1 MGVIMGE
8 HETETEELIRQAAA
22 GDAEALAELFG
33 RYRSRLKRMV
43 RLRLDRRLQG
53 RLDPSDVLQEAYL
66 DLAQELPRYA
76 ADPSLPVFLW
86 LRIVVAQRL
95 MRLHRHHLGTGMR
108 DATREVSLFQGAF
121 PQASSASLASQLL
134 GKLTS
139 VAHAAI
145 RAEMQLQ
152 LQEVLNQMDD
162 MDREIIA
169 LRNFE
174 ELTNKEA
181 AEVLGLDPST
191 ASKRYIRAL
200 TRLQSSLSRI
210 PGFRE
215 ATVRGKN

>member
-1 MGVIMGE
+1 MGIMMSE
-8 HETETEELIRQAAA
+8 HDTETDELIRQAAG
-22 GDAEALAELFG
+22 GDADALAELFG
-33 RYRSRLKRMV
+33 RYQPRLKRMV
-43 RLRLDRRLQG
+43 RLRLDHRLQG

-66 DLAQELPRYA
+66 DLAKELPRYA
-76 ADPSLPVFLW
+76 ADPSLPVLLW
-86 LRIVVAQRL
+86 LRTVVAQRL
-95 MRLHRHHLGTGMR
+95 MRVHRQHLGTGMR
-108 DATREVSLFQGAF
+108 DATREVSLFQGEF

-134 GKLTS
+134 GRLTS
-139 VAHAAI
+139 VTQAAI

-152 LQEVLNQMDD
+152 LQEVLNQMDE

-174 ELTNKEA
+174 ELTNKEV

-210 PGFRE
+210 PGFRD
-215 ATVRGKN
+215 ATGRTKD

>member
-1 MGVIMGE
+1 MGIIMCDRDIDSD
-8 HETETEELIRQAAA
+8 ELIRRAAD
-22 GDAEALAELFG
+22 GDSKALANLFG
-33 RYRSRLKRMV
+33 QYRTRLKRMV
-43 RLRLDRRLQG
+43 RLRLDSRLQG

-66 DLAQELPRYA
+66 DLERELPRYA
-76 ADPSLPVFLW
+76 AEPSVPAFVW
-86 LRIVVAQRL
+86 LRAVVAQRL
-95 MRLHRHHLGTGMR
+95 MRVHRHHLGTAMR
-108 DATREVSLFQGAF
+108 TAAREVSLFQGGI

-139 VAHAAI
+139 VADAAI

-152 LQEVLNQMDD
+152 LQEILNQMDD
-162 MDREIIA
+162 LDREIIA

-181 AEVLGLDPST
+181 AEVLGLDPSA

-210 PGFRE
+210 PDFRDVSGYAE
-215 ATVRGKN
+215 N